1 MITATF
7 RTDFAKQLRR
17 PRTWV
22 ALGLVT
28 AIPILM
34 TIALEANPPHD
45 RDAELFFVAARSGF
59 YVPAAA
65 LMFMSH
71 FLLVVVVCL
80 FAGDAVAAEASW
92 GNLRYLLVRP
102 VSRARLLAG
111 KLAVVILFLVLTT
124 AAITVSGLVVGGLVL
139 GFDTP
144 SIPFFGVGYG
154 AGELLW
160 RLALGTAY
168 VAWSLT
174 GIVCFGFML
183 STMVDTPT
191 GAIFGAV
198 GLGVVSQ
205 ILDAITPL
213 GRIRSILPTH
223 HLEAWRHL
231 FLPFTG
237 STQEMWK
244 GVVLQVP
251 YVVVCLAVAWWWFQ
265 RKDIV
270 S

>member
-1 MITATF
+1 VITATF

-17 PRTWV
+17 VRTWV
-22 ALGLVT
+22 ALAIVA
-28 AIPILM
+28 AIPIIM
-34 TIALEANPPHD
+34 TIALDANPPEG
-45 RDAELFFVAARSGF
+45 RDEGLFFFAARSGF

-71 FLLVVVVCL
+71 FLLVVVVAL
-80 FAGDAVAAEASW
+80 FAGDAVASEASW

-102 VSRARLLAG
+102 VTRGRLLAG
-111 KLAVVILFLVLTT
+111 KFAVVVVFMVAAT
-124 AAITVSGLVVGGLVL
+124 ATITVTGLLVGGLAF
-139 GFDTP
+139 GWTAP
-144 SIPFFGVGYG
+144 SIPFLGLDQSSGD
-154 AGELLW
+154 LLW
-160 RLALGTAY
+160 RLFAGTAY
-168 VAWSLT
+168 VAWSMS

-183 STMVDTPT
+183 STMVDSPT

-198 GLGVVSQ
+198 GLGIVSQ

-213 GRIRSILPTH
+213 GRIRSVLPTH

-231 FLPFTG
+231 MLPQEG
-237 STQEMWK
+237 STGEIWR
-244 GVVLQVP
+244 GLVLQAP
-251 YVVVCLAVAWWWFQ
+251 YILVCCGVAWWWFQ